1 MNDSLAKF
9 IFEQGSRIRNP
20 SLFRLYEALK
30 ESEWLS
36 PEQLQDLQTTRAASF
51 LEHAKKNSPYY
62 KGLFEKYG
70 FRPDAYTGP
79 RDLACLPE
87 TDKSVLIDHN
97 AAIHSQNSSEPVRL
111 AETSGTS
118 GLSLSF
124 NRGESWDS
132 LNRATMMRSYDW
144 YGVKPWER
152 NGYFWGFNISRKQS
166 AKVRLLDALQNRF
179 RLFDYSPREIEVFA
193 TKLSNAS
200 FVSGYSS
207 MIYEVAKVINE
218 EGIEVPPLKLVKGT
232 SEMILDVYHRESE
245 QAFGRKV
252 TSEYGAAESGLIAF
266 ECPHGNM
273 HINVE
278 NLVLELNDKREALVT
293 NLASYSFPIIRYNLG
308 DIVSLTDIVCPCGRA
323 HPVLK
328 DIEGRKGRSVK
339 GLNKKYPALTF
350 YYVFK
355 NIALEQGLLLNYK
368 AVQREVGQ
376 ADILI
381 EGTRSA
387 DIEDKVRQQ
396 LDQYFGDDIR
406 FNVQFVD
413 RFDAGHKKRQYFE
426 SAID

>member
-1 MNDSLAKF
+1 MNDHLAK
-9 IFEQGSRIRNP
+9 ILFEQGARLRNP
-20 SLFRLYEALK
+20 SLFRSYERLK
-30 ESEWLS
+30 ESEWLAR
-36 PEQLQDLQTTRAASF
+36 EQLFDLQNANAVSF
-51 LEHAKKNSPYY
+51 LKHAGKNSPYY
-62 KGLFEKYG
+62 KELFEQYG
-70 FRPDAYTGP
+70 FRPQAYTGP
-79 RDLACLPE
+79 QDLACLPE
-87 TDKSVLIDHN
+87 ADKSVLIDHN
-97 AAIHSQNSSEPVRL
+97 AAIHSQDSSEPVRL

-166 AKVRLLDALQNRF
+166 IKVRLLDALQNRF
-179 RLFDYSPREIEVFA
+179 RLFDYSAQEIKAFA
-193 TKLSNAS
+193 THLSRAS

-207 MIYEVAKVINE
+207 MIYEVAKIINE
-218 EGIEVPPLKLVKGT
+218 EGIKVPPLKLVKGT
-232 SEMILDVYHRESE
+232 SEMILDVYHQESE

-278 NLVLELNDKREALVT
+278 NLVLELNDKREVLVT

-308 DIVSLTDIVCPCGRA
+308 DIVSLTDIACPCGRA

-328 DIEGRKGRSVK
+328 DIAGRKGRNVR
-339 GLNKKYPALTF
+339 GINKKYPALTF

-368 AVQREVGQ
+368 AVQNEIGQ

-381 EGTRSA
+381 EGARST
-387 DIEDKVRQQ
+387 DVEEKVRHQ

-406 FNVQFVD
+406 FSIQFVD
-413 RFDAGHKKRQYFE
+413 RFDAGYKKRQYFE
-426 SAID
+426 SSID